1 MVKTEKLNEQLK
13 KRHNV
18 LRELNSRLK
27 RENEKKREK
36 IKHLKARCKRLKEEL
51 IAEMRIREEEFRVF
65 DKMKEMNKDIDNQV
79 KNNND

>member
-1 MVKTEKLNEQLK
+1 MKIDKMNEFLK
-13 KRHNV
+13 ERVNTLSEMKR
-18 LRELNSRLK
+18 RLEQ
-27 RENEKKREK
+27 ENEEKREK

-65 DKMKEMNKDIDNQV
+65 DKMKEMDKDIDNQV